1 MTGIG
6 KSQGPLEK
14 KHDERTKYLK
24 SPLPLKRVIREDF
37 DPTTLIF
44 RNFES

>member
-6 KSQGPLEK
+6 KSQGHLEK

-24 SPLPLKRVIREDF
+24 SSPSPLKELSEKISILL
-37 DPTTLIF
+37 P
-44 RNFES
+44 